1 MDSHCEELT
10 NMRRLL
16 ILLSCIVLAFALC
29 ACATNGGESVH
40 GNGDLLIS
48 LVEEE
53 EGTPDTLELPS
64 FVVLPEPEEE
74 KPEAYPFTLAVGDA
88 VSFGNYNGETLNW
101 IVSAV
106 DGDNVLLVSQYL
118 IPCSQVNRMFDSTV
132 FNSKWEASSMRSW
145 LNRSFLAE
153 AFTEEETTYIVPAVS
168 GDLVSLPSKEEV
180 DAFTGDME
188 LLATRYKD
196 DAYASSW
203 WLRSAGTKDG
213 NIAYVNGRGS
223 IVETGMPA
231 NYTMGV
237 RPMVWVRT
245 PKV

>member
-1 MDSHCEELT
+1 MKHHF
-10 NMRRLL
+10 L
-16 ILLSCIVLAFALC
+16 ILLSCIALAFALC
-29 ACATNGGESVH
+29 ACSTSGGDSVY
-40 GNGDLLIS
+40 GNGDIMIS
-48 LVEEE
+48 MVETEE
-53 EGTPDTLELPS
+53 KAPEALELPS
-64 FVVLPEPEEE
+64 FVMAPEPEDE
-74 KPEAYPFTLAVGDA
+74 KPEVYPFTLAVGDA
-88 VSFGNYNGETLNW
+88 VSFGTYNAEPLKW

-118 IPCSQVNRMFDSTV
+118 IPCSQVSRMFDSTT
-132 FNSKWEASSMRSW
+132 FNAKWDTSSMRSW
-145 LNRSFLAE
+145 LNGSFLAE

-188 LLATRYKD
+188 LLAARYKD

-223 IVETGMPA
+223 VVETGMPA

-237 RPMVWVRT
+237 RPMVWVRI

>member
-1 MDSHCEELT
+1 MTD
-10 NMRRLL
+10 MKQRLL
-16 ILLSCIVLAFALC
+16 ILLSSIALAFALC
-29 ACATNGGESVH
+29 ACATNGGDSVH
-40 GNGDLLIS
+40 GNGDIIIS
-48 LVEEE
+48 MVEMEE
-53 EGTPDTLELPS
+53 KAPDALELPS
-64 FVVLPEPEEE
+64 FVMTPEPEDE
-74 KPEAYPFTLAVGDA
+74 KPEVYPFTLAVGDT

-118 IPCSQVNRMFDSTV
+118 IPCSQVRRMFDSTA
-132 FNSKWEASSMRSW
+132 FNAKWETSSMRSW
-145 LNRSFLAE
+145 LNGSFLAE
-153 AFTEEETTYIVPAVS
+153 AFTEEETTYIVPVIL

-180 DAFTGDME
+180 EAFTGDRE
-188 LLATRYKD
+188 LLAARYKD

-203 WLRSAGTKDG
+203 WLRSEGVKVG

-223 IVETGMPA
+223 VVEAGMPA

-237 RPMVWVRT
+237 RPMIWVRI

>member
-1 MDSHCEELT
+1 
-10 NMRRLL
+10 MRRLL
-16 ILLSCIVLAFALC
+16 ILLSCIALAFALC

-53 EGTPDTLELPS
+53 EGPPDTLELPS
-64 FVVLPEPEEE
+64 FVMLPEPEED
-74 KPEAYPFTLAVGDA
+74 KPETYPFTLAVGDA
-88 VSFGNYNGETLNW
+88 VSFGTYSGEPLKW

-106 DGDNVLLVSQYL
+106 YGDYMLLVSQYL

-145 LNRSFLAE
+145 LNGSFIAE
-153 AFTEEETTYIVPAVS
+153 TFTEEEMTYIVPDVS

-180 DAFTGDME
+180 GAFIGDRE
-188 LLATRYKD
+188 LLAARYKD

-203 WLRSAGTKDG
+203 WLRSEGAKVG

-223 IVETGMPA
+223 VVEAGMPA

-237 RPMVWVRT
+237 RPMVWVRI

>member
-1 MDSHCEELT
+1 MTD
-10 NMRRLL
+10 MKQRFL
-16 ILLSCIVLAFALC
+16 ILLSCIALAFALC

-64 FVVLPEPEEE
+64 FVMLPEPEED
-74 KPEAYPFTLAVGDA
+74 KPETYPFTLAVGDA
-88 VSFGNYNGETLNW
+88 VSFGTYSGEPLKW

-106 DGDNVLLVSQYL
+106 DGDYMLLVSQYL
-118 IPCSQVNRMFDSTV
+118 IPCSQVNRMFDSRSY
-132 FNSKWEASSMRSW
+132 NSRWEASTMRAW
-145 LNRSFLAE
+145 LNGSFLAE
-153 AFTEEETTYIVPAVS
+153 AFSEEEGTYIVPDAS

-188 LLATRYKD
+188 LLAARYKD

-203 WLRSAGTKDG
+203 WLRSAGAKEG

-223 IVETGMPA
+223 VVETGMPA

-237 RPMVWVRT
+237 RPMVWVRI

>member
-1 MDSHCEELT
+1 MT
-10 NMRRLL
+10 NMKRLL
-16 ILLSCIVLAFALC
+16 ILLSCIALAFALC

-64 FVVLPEPEEE
+64 FVMLPEPEED
-74 KPEAYPFTLAVGDA
+74 KPETYPFTLAVGDA
-88 VSFGNYNGETLNW
+88 ISFGTYSGEPLKW

-106 DGDNVLLVSQYL
+106 DGDHMLLVSQYL
-118 IPCSQVNRMFDSTV
+118 IPCSQVNRMFDSKTY
-132 FNSKWEASSMRSW
+132 NSTWETSTMRTW
-145 LNRSFLAE
+145 LNGGFLAE
-153 AFTEEETTYIVPAVS
+153 TFSEDERSYLIPDAL

-180 DAFTGDME
+180 EAFTGDRE
-188 LLATRYKD
+188 LLAARYKD
-196 DAYASSW
+196 NAYASSW
-203 WLRSAGTKDG
+203 WLRSEGAKVG

-223 IVETGMPA
+223 VVEAGMPA

-237 RPMVWVRT
+237 RPMIWVCI